1 MCVMM
6 TEIQTI
12 DGGQEDALLKRAN
25 IKKYTHRQTGRQ
37 TQTHR
42 HTNIQVKRDKVLHFF
57 VLSTLALTVNE
68 GMCIHPT

>member
-1 MCVMM
+1 MGE
-6 TEIQTI
+6 T
-12 DGGQEDALLKRAN
+12 LKN
-25 IKKYTHRQTGRQ
+25 TYTNKHIYTHRQTQTHKKTDRQ

-42 HTNIQVKRDKVLHFF
+42 QTNIQVKRDKVLHFF